1 MLQILTVVIIS
12 FMICCLLFWHCPWPF
27 SESNRTPQTFQC
39 DVLSITA
46 QCYHRLFSVFP
57 SSFTPSSALKCQT
70 LRSPL
75 TSWTR
80 LVLILLTWYVLFKYV
95 MLVMTM
101 LISVFPL
108 GLQIPRRSSPELS
121 YFVPYSSEHRY
132 M

>member
-27 SESNRTPQTFQC
+27 SESNHAPQTFQC

-70 LRSPL
+70 LSEVSINLVNTISPD
-75 TSWTR
+75 TPN
-80 LVLILLTWYVLFKYV
+80 LVCPFKVCHACHDNVNICLSPWVANSMEVKPRTILFRTL
-95 MLVMTM
+95 
-101 LISVFPL
+101 
-108 GLQIPRRSSPELS
+108 
-121 YFVPYSSEHRY
+121 
-132 M
+132 